1 MKRTIKMIY
10 TGEKIKGQGVLSA
23 TKEQIN
29 LIETKAD
36 EHFNVLV
43 NKRGKHDILHLHTVN
58 PKSYFGAKYSKK
70 PVVTHVHFLPDTLEG
85 SIKLPRLFMGMFK
98 KYVLSIYRN
107 SDHIVV
113 VNPSFIEELVK
124 FNIKEERITYIPNF
138 VNEKV
143 FYKYDKARR
152 NEVRKEFN
160 VKEDEF
166 VVVGVGQ
173 VQQRKGVV
181 DFVETAKRLPHVRF
195 IWAGGFSFGKIT
207 DGYKEL
213 KEIMDNPPK
222 NVEFVGI
229 LDREK
234 MTDFYNMSDLLFMP
248 SFNELFPM
256 AILESCSCENPIFV
270 RDLKLFE
277 PVLLDGYYRASDVD
291 GFVETIDK
299 LSKDKDYYNIAVRHA
314 LSVKEFYS
322 RENVKN
328 LWIDYYNGLSLIRR
342 KKQTKIDKKNAKKQA
357 KIDKKNA
364 RNKKNK
370 EKPPF

>member
-29 LIETKAD
+29 LIQTKAKD
-36 EHFNVLV
+36 HFNVLV

-58 PKSYFGAKYSKK
+58 PKSFFGAKFSKK

-85 SIKLPRLFMGMFK
+85 SIKLPKMFMGLFK
-98 KYVLSIYRN
+98 RYVLSIYRN

-113 VNPSFIEELVK
+113 VNPSFIEELAK
-124 FNIKEERITYIPNF
+124 FKIKKERITYIPNF

-143 FYKYDKARR
+143 FYNYDQDKR
-152 NEVRKEFN
+152 NKIRKEYN

-173 VQQRKGVV
+173 VQHRKGVV
-181 DFVETAKRLPHVRF
+181 DFVEVAKRLPKIRF

-207 DGYKEL
+207 DGYKQL
-213 KEIMDNPPK
+213 KEIMENPPE
-222 NVEFVGI
+222 NVEFIGI
-229 LDREK
+229 LDRDK
-234 MTDFYNMSDLLFMP
+234 MTDFYNMADLLFMP

-256 AILESCSCENPIFV
+256 AILEACSCERPIFV

-277 PVLLDGYYRASDVD
+277 PVLLKGYYKEKDVD
-291 GFVETIDK
+291 GFVRVIDK
-299 LSKDKDYYNIAVRHA
+299 LSKDAKYYNEALKHA
-314 LSVKEFYS
+314 LKVKEYYS
-322 RENVKN
+322 RENVKDI
-328 LWIDYYNGLSLIRR
+328 WIDYYNNLSLIRR
-342 KKQTKIDKKNAKKQA
+342 KKQTKIDKK
-357 KIDKKNA
+357 
-364 RNKKNK
+364 KNK
-370 EKPPF
+370 

>member
-1 MKRTIKMIY
+1 MKRTIKMMY

-29 LIETKAD
+29 LIQTKAND
-36 EHFNVLV
+36 HFNVIV

-58 PKSYFGAKYSKK
+58 PRSYIGVKASKK

-85 SIKLPRLFMGMFK
+85 SIKLPNAIMRIFK
-98 KYVLSIYRN
+98 RYVLTIYRD

-124 FNIKEERITYIPNF
+124 FKIKEERITYIPNF
-138 VNEKV
+138 VNEQV
-143 FYKYDKARR
+143 FYKYNLEKK
-152 NEVRKEFN
+152 NEIRKEFN
-160 VKEDEF
+160 VKPDEF

-181 DFVETAKRLPHVRF
+181 DFVETAKRLPHIRF
-195 IWAGGFSFGKIT
+195 MWAGGFSFGKIT

-213 KEIMDNPPK
+213 KEVMENPPK
-222 NVEFVGI
+222 NVEFIGI

-234 MTDFYNMSDLLFMP
+234 MTDFYNMADLLFMP

-256 AILESCSCENPIFV
+256 AILEACSCETPIFV

-277 PVLLDGYYRASDVD
+277 PVLLDGYYKETNVD
-291 GFVETIDK
+291 GFVDVIDK
-299 LSKDKDYYNIAVRHA
+299 LSKDDKYYSGAVNHALKVKEYYSRDHVKEIWTNYYNSIP
-314 LSVKEFYS
+314 
-322 RENVKN
+322 
-328 LWIDYYNGLSLIRR
+328 LIRR
-342 KKQTKIDKKNAKKQA
+342 KKQAKLDKKRK
-357 KIDKKNA
+357 
-364 RNKKNK
+364 
-370 EKPPF
+370 